1 MGKEASLCIIPVV
14 PVLVVPVLVV
24 LVLVVLAPVIVL
36 AAPVPADSGIVPVIV
51 RRLRRP

>member
-14 PVLVVPVLVV
+14 PVLAVLALVV
-24 LVLVVLAPVIVL
+24 LVLVVPAPVLVL
-36 AAPVPADSGIVPVIV
+36 AAPVPADSGIVLVIV